1 MEQTTRRVG
10 LLILSTLA
18 IAACSRKPVQTAPPT
33 TVAAA
38 PDDDS
43 ARRDS
48 IARAEAARRD
58 SLEREARL
66 RAERDRRIAEIRNVL
81 MAPVYFNYDRAEIT
95 PETRQLLDAKVPLLS
110 ANADLRLRLSG
121 HADERGSDEYNIAL
135 GQRRA
140 AAVWHYLIG
149 HGIAQAR
156 LEIVS
161 FGEERPVCQ
170 IPEESCWRQNR
181 RVEFDITAGADRI
194 TER

>member
-1 MEQTTRRVG
+1 
-10 LLILSTLA
+10 
-18 IAACSRKPVQTAPPT
+18 
-33 TVAAA
+33 
-38 PDDDS
+38 
-43 ARRDS
+43 
-48 IARAEAARRD
+48 
-58 SLEREARL
+58 
-66 RAERDRRIAEIRNVL
+66 

-95 PETRQLLDAKVPLLS
+95 PETRQALDAKLPLLT

-149 HGIAQAR
+149 HGIAEAR

-161 FGEERPVCQ
+161 FGEERPICQ
-170 IPEESCWRQNR
+170 VAAESCWWQNR